1 MTLFQIEVP
10 VATGVAALAAIA
22 FMVARAR
29 QRERSFS
36 ALDSLT
42 MVILMS
48 LTTMGGITLVEAA
61 SHSAKEAA
69 LRENLHVFRTQI
81 EAYKLQ
87 HGGEVPLLYQGTFP
101 QLTEPTDS
109 QGIPGRR
116 DKYHPYGPYFP
127 EGIPANPLTGQNVVI
142 PIKKVPRPRPAAAAA
157 GCTIKRPAG
166 LSPIQSNIS
175 TSSADSEIRPA
186 PRPTAFPVPSVR
198 R

>member
-1 MTLFQIEVP
+1 MTLFQVEVP
-10 VATGVAALAAIA
+10 VATGIAALAAIA
-22 FMVARAR
+22 FLVARAR

-61 SHSAKEAA
+61 SNSAKEAA

-101 QLTEPTDS
+101 QLTEATDA
-109 QGIPGRR
+109 QGVPGRR
-116 DKYHPYGPYFP
+116 DSHHPYGPYFP
-127 EGIPANPLTGQNVVI
+127 EGIPANPLTGRNVIV
-142 PIKKVPRPRPAAAAA
+142 PIKKVPPATPS
-157 GCTIKRPAG
+157 GNGGWLYHQETGRI
-166 LSPIQSNIS
+166 I
-175 TSSADSEIRPA
+175 ADQA
-186 PRPTAFPVPSVR
+186 KFLDK
-198 R
+198 